1 MRNKIICKLTLLLYV
16 NWILILPKGGFQSD
30 QALHHRYKKRG
41 MIMYQTLW
49 NSINHQVKK
58 SHASAAFLAVSLI
71 EWTTLGLL
79 AGFFISIIGGMS
91 AITKLTVI
99 LCAGGY
105 TGLIFGF
112 FGGEQIP
119 AIPQQNLLPLLPPDS
134 LLRVKQ
140 LPDLYQTAV
149 LFFYKMDSRLIKTIL
164 HRCNTDPHTAKSQCI
179 CFQSNILLLNFFYH
193 TLMFFIF
200 FRIIN
205 TYQKNVSSILR

>member
-1 MRNKIICKLTLLLYV
+1 MCILQSIPIIGDKEMRNKIICKLTLLLYV

-49 NSINHQVKK
+49 NSINHQIKK

-112 FGGEQIP
+112 FGGILYLYRTDFRHSSAESSP
-119 AIPQQNLLPLLPPDS
+119 SATARLS
-134 LLRVKQ
+134 LKSK
-140 LPDLYQTAV
+140 TA
-149 LFFYKMDSRLIKTIL
+149 
-164 HRCNTDPHTAKSQCI
+164 A
-179 CFQSNILLLNFFYH
+179 
-193 TLMFFIF
+193 
-200 FRIIN
+200 
-205 TYQKNVSSILR
+205 